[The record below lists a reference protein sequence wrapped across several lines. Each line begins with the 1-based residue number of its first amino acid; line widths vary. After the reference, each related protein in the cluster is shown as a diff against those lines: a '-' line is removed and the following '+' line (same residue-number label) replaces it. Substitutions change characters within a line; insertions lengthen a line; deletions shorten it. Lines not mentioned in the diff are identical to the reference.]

1 VRQAIVRQAIVRQA
15 ICAAVFVV
23 TIISAAAQT
32 KTMPK
37 QAERGKELFLKSPK
51 GIACGT
57 CHSIAGV
64 GNEVGPDLKTLASVV
79 PPRGLVSAIQMTM
92 TERVQEVKTSTDTF
106 AGLQK
111 SKQGDELEIWDLDQ
125 KPPSLR
131 KLASKDVVS
140 MNRNTK
146 WKHPPATVEYTSQEL
161 ADIIGFLKWAA
172 NGQTKEIKPDDVE

>member
-1 VRQAIVRQAIVRQA
+1 MRKAIFAA
-15 ICAAVFVV
+15 ICASMLIPA
-23 TIISAAAQT
+23 SAQT
-32 KTMPK
+32 KAIPK
-37 QAERGKELFLKSPK
+37 QAERGRELFLKSSK

-57 CHSIAGV
+57 CHTMAGV
-64 GNEVGPDLKTLASVV
+64 GTEIGPDLRTLASVV

-125 KPPSLR
+125 KPPVVR
-131 KLASKDVVS
+131 KLAAKDVTS